1 MKILAILL
9 AIISASKLLISA
21 SIEAG
26 TLDDIPSHTA
36 LDRDTLTAIVRAMIT
51 ADGLIGLFCAGFI
64 LFML

>member
-9 AIISASKLLISA
+9 AIISASKLLTSA
-21 SIEAG
+21 SIKTN
-26 TLDDIPSHTA
+26 TLSNMPNPTTF
-36 LDRDTLTAIVRAMIT
+36 DRDTLLNIIRGMIV